1 MFELDLGQIDRIVSS
16 FLWPFFRVASFFMVI
31 PMIGSRLVPVR
42 IRLGLALVVSFLIV
56 PLLPD
61 MPVYDGLAF
70 ETVKIIAQQILIGS
84 LMGFLVQ
91 VLFQVFVL
99 GAQLTAMQ
107 MGLGFAST
115 SDPANGV
122 SVVILGQY
130 YLMIVMM
137 FFLATNGHLI
147 MIELLVKS
155 FTLVPVG
162 GANMVIDSYWK
173 MALAGSW
180 MFSGALMIALP
191 AVTAL
196 LVVNFA
202 FGVMTRAAPQLNIFA
217 IGFPFTM
224 LMGLL
229 IAWISM
235 GDLLGHYFKMTE
247 FALDYLLDMIVA
259 ESR

>member
-1 MFELDLGQIDRIVSS
+1 MVSG

-31 PMIGSRLVPVR
+31 PMIGSQLVPVR
-42 IRLGLALVVSFLIV
+42 IRLGLALAVTVLIV
-56 PLLPD
+56 PVLPE
-61 MPVYDGLAF
+61 MPLYDGISVENFIVVAH
-70 ETVKIIAQQILIGS
+70 QILIGS
-84 LMGFLVQ
+84 LIGFLVQ

-99 GAQLTAMQ
+99 GAQITAMQ

-137 FFLATNGHLI
+137 LFLATNGHLI
-147 MIELLVKS
+147 MIEVMVRSFYLL
-155 FTLVPVG
+155 PVG
-162 GANMVIDSYWK
+162 GDFMATESFWK
-173 MALAGSW
+173 VAITGSW
-180 MFSGALMIALP
+180 LFSGAMLIALP

-196 LVVNFA
+196 LVVNFS

-224 LMGLL
+224 LMGLFVV
-229 IAWISM
+229 WVGMS
-235 GDLLGHYFKMTE
+235 DLLDHYYRLTE
-247 FALDYLLDMIVA
+247 HALDYLEKLLEA
-259 ESR
+259 GS